1 MQISR
6 IRLSRKALASDIQRM
21 PFRFAAAQRDQP
33 LLFEP
38 LKNGSIFGELEST
51 LTASLEMLDQ
61 TLPNVPV
68 DLPVGGLRISDGK
81 VVLPASQLPV
91 DFADE
96 FCDRF
101 VALPAVC

>member
-38 LKNGSIFGELEST
+38 FKNGPIFGKLESA
-51 LTASLEMLDQ
+51 LTASLKMFDQ
-61 TLPNVPV
+61 TLPYVPV
-68 DLPVGGLRISDGK
+68 DPPVGGLGIEK
-81 VVLPASQLPV
+81 
-91 DFADE
+91 
-96 FCDRF
+96 
-101 VALPAVC
+101 